1 MRSGVLSVVKID
13 DMTGEVTE
21 ETTANYQLALSE
33 LNRMPVV
40 DTWLEKKEAY
50 LTAKEQFEMV
60 DKPFREKLAELFERF
75 SIKSLKNAY
84 IEIIQKNG
92 YTRKSWDDK
101 KLEAFI
107 YKHGGDP
114 DEFKKESWVNGTMQ
128 IKYKE

>member
-1 MRSGVLSVVKID
+1 MVKIND
-13 DMTGEVTE
+13 VTGEVVE
-21 ETTANYQLALSE
+21 ETAVNYQLALNE
-33 LNRMPVV
+33 LNHLPVV
-40 DTWLEKKEAY
+40 DTWLEAKEAY
-50 LTAKEQFEMV
+50 LTAKEQFEMI
-60 DKPFREKLAELFERF
+60 DKPFREKLAELFEKY

-107 YKHGGDP
+107 YQHGGDP
-114 DEFKKESWVNGTMQ
+114 ADFKKEAWINGTMQ